1 MKPGRRVFLR
11 GLDAPDLLELLLVS
25 AVSTVLLV
33 RLALHLTGYPS
44 VGGDVIHVAHVLWGG
59 LLMLAALI
67 VSLSFLDRPA
77 TRVAA
82 IVGGIGFGAFVDEIG
97 KFVTRSNDYFY
108 EPAVALMYVV
118 FVGVFLTAHTIH
130 RRRETMPVE
139 HLLNAL
145 RDVEELARGDL
156 DARERERALEQLA
169 RSDPRHPLVEPLR
182 EVLAR
187 AEPLPWGGPPAW
199 RRHRSRLREA
209 YRRLASAPGFD
220 TAVIVFF
227 VGQLI
232 FKLAYG
238 AVLIFVVGLGWRQIL
253 DVRFIGRVAERMVE
267 LSGLEV
273 AQLAASGLAG
283 WFVLLGV
290 LRIRSSRVAAY
301 RMFERAIVTSILLV
315 QVFSF
320 YSEQFAALLE
330 LLFNLSILALVR
342 AGLRAEEEREANPAT
357 PLVGPPGA
365 P

>member
-1 MKPGRRVFLR
+1 MKSGRRVFLR
-11 GLDAPDLLELLLVS
+11 GVDAPDLLELLLVA
-25 AVSTVLLV
+25 AVSTVLLI

-59 LLMLAALI
+59 LLMLVALI

-108 EPAVALMYVV
+108 EPSVALMYVV
-118 FVGVFLTAHTIH
+118 FVGIFLVAHTIH
-130 RRRETMPVE
+130 RRQSTTPVE
-139 HLLNAL
+139 YLLNAL

-156 DARERERALEQLA
+156 DARERDRALDQLA
-169 RSDPRHPLVEPLR
+169 RSDPRHPLVGPLR
-182 EVLAR
+182 AALAR
-187 AEPLPWGGPPAW
+187 AEPMPWGGPSAW
-199 RRHRSRLREA
+199 RRLRNHLRGL

-220 TAVIVFF
+220 AAVIAFF
-227 VGQLI
+227 VGQLLL
-232 FKLAYG
+232 KLAYG
-238 AVLIFVVGLGWRQIL
+238 AILIFVVGLGWRQIL
-253 DVRFIGRVAERMVE
+253 DVRFVGRVAERMVE

-290 LRIRSSRVAAY
+290 LRIRGSRVAAY

-320 YSEQFAALLE
+320 YSQQFAALLE
-330 LLFNLSILALVR
+330 LVFNLSILALIR
-342 AGLRAEEEREANPAT
+342 AALRVEEEREADPQAA
-357 PLVGPPGA
+357 LVRPPGA
-365 P
+365 L